1 MPERVSPIAAPTIM
15 ILVHTS
21 HGGIGYA
28 IGGGFN
34 PALPPSKSLQ
44 ANWQARFLI
53 NRIEPAKAHSGG
65 EASLSLPIA

>member
-15 ILVHTS
+15 ILIHTS

-34 PALPPSKSLQ
+34 PALPPNKSLQ
-44 ANWQARFLI
+44 ANWQARFI
-53 NRIEPAKAHSGG
+53 SKVTSQQWPSRAE
-65 EASLSLPIA
+65 